1 MNQIPRIGVGVAV
14 RKEGKILLGKRK
26 NAHGEGTWCFPGGHL
41 EFNETI
47 FDCAI
52 RETDEESGL
61 TVANLAHG
69 CFSED
74 FFEIEGK
81 HYITHIV
88 VCDWQAGEPE
98 LREPHKCLGWEWFA
112 WNELPENLFIPIQN
126 IIKQGWDPFKTK

>member
-1 MNQIPRIGVGVAV
+1 MEKIPRIGVGVAV
-14 RKEGKILLGKRK
+14 RKDGKVLLGERK

-61 TVANLAHG
+61 AVTNLAHG
-69 CFSED
+69 CITED
-74 FFEIEGK
+74 FFTAEDK

-88 VCDWQAGEPE
+88 VCDWKAGEPE
-98 LREPHKCLGWEWFA
+98 LREPHKCIGWQWFA
-112 WNELPENLFIPIQN
+112 WDELPSNLFIPMQN
-126 IIKQGWDPFKTK
+126 LLRQGWSPFQ